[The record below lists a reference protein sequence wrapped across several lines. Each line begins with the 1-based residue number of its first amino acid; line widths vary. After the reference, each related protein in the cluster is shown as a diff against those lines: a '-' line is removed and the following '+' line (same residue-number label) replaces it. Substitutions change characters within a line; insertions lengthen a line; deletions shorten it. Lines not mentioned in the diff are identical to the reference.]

1 MYFYKIFTN
10 FVEIIKIIKNLLIKK
25 LKLVQ
30 VMERV
35 TILDV
40 VLKGYNDYQRFIEK
54 LYPDQPLFLE
64 ISENSNGYE
73 QILVKSNLGIIGE
86 LYSED
91 ASVLLPYLKKTDKF
105 YIKTSLK
112 KHKRKHKTCSSC
124 YYRSI

>member
-91 ASVLLPYLKKTDKF
+91 ASVLLPYLKKRINF
-105 YIKTSLK
+105 I
-112 KHKRKHKTCSSC
+112 
-124 YYRSI
+124 